1 MDATLNTLIIVHA
14 GLARTGTL
22 FFIALG
28 AWAILQRLRSQP
40 LDGGWYGAAVIAEL
54 LMVTQF
60 AIGFYLYFQGY
71 GQDLPRPFVHI
82 LYASVSV
89 VTLPTAYA
97 YLSRMEDENIKSIL
111 LAIVCFFLME
121 VVIRASTVA
130 TTPVPL

>member
-1 MDATLNTLIIVHA
+1 MDATLNTLIVVHA

-28 AWAILQRLRSQP
+28 AWAILQRVRSQP

-54 LMVTQF
+54 LMVAQF
-60 AIGFYLYFQGY
+60 TIGFYLYFQGL
-71 GQDLPRPFVHI
+71 GSELPRPFVHI

-121 VVIRASTVA
+121 VVIRASMVA